1 MYFIYNFPIPGALK
15 IGPEENMVKVY
26 KLWPVQSMLEVD
38 AHHLEMAVLPLRMAK
53 YRDQAASLA
62 QNSFNSFFQPGGAG
76 SGVGPVFRRNHLIPD
91 QRSLQSNTNTC
102 FTPPVCP
109 DTARVLS
116 SIRTCLTD
124 VGISRRE
131 LYNIHRAEMSESKVE
146 EMLDFLTNEGHI
158 YTTMD
163 QHHFKSTDS

>member
-1 MYFIYNFPIPGALK
+1 
-15 IGPEENMVKVY
+15 MVKAY
-26 KLWPVQSMLEVD
+26 KVWPVQNIHEIN
-38 AHHLEMAVLPLRMAK
+38 AHYLEMAVLPLKMAK
-53 YRDQAASLA
+53 YRDQAAHLA
-62 QNSFNSFFQPGGAG
+62 QMSFNSFFQPGGAG
-76 SGVGPVFRRNHLIPD
+76 SGVGPVFRRNHLTSD
-91 QRSLQSNTNTC
+91 QRNLQSNTNTC

-109 DTARVLS
+109 DTARILA

-131 LYNIHRAEMSESKVE
+131 LYNIHRAEMSQSKVE
-146 EMLDFLTNEGHI
+146 EKLEFLTNEGHI